1 MPTTRFMR
9 STREWNYSIRE
20 ILMKLVCNELMLL
33 EYHLKKEEEILPAK
47 RRRRYAKSV
56 KPRLKGFACISLI
69 LTERLI
75 LPTDVR

>member
-1 MPTTRFMR
+1 
-9 STREWNYSIRE
+9 
-20 ILMKLVCNELMLL
+20 MKLVCNELMVL

-47 RRRRYAKSV
+47 RKRRYARSV
-56 KPRLKGFACISLI
+56 NPGLKGFAFISLI

>member
-1 MPTTRFMR
+1 MR
-9 STREWNYSIRE
+9 STREWNYTIRE

-47 RRRRYAKSV
+47 RRRLRYAKSV